1 MQQRTALEIYFNLG
15 GDGLVP
21 SNTST
26 TYPAVTGVIDNLAN
40 RVDYDLT
47 GYFATLELEIYDG
60 VGTTF
65 PSVTDTLIGRL
76 EFSLTDNSYILKG
89 ALPNQPFSIQDSATT
104 NGIQLTALGS
114 NGQFVLQDAPPTYAD
129 AIPPMVLSSAL
140 SFDLFN
146 DTTILDGAL
155 PNQPFGVQ
163 DSVITSSIQFTAVGS
178 NGQFILQDGEPQYY
192 SAAQIQGATAST
204 PTFVIESLPILQ
216 GALRYNP
223 AGFFPIVK
231 SGNDSTEFQ
240 FNVFDSAGSTL
251 NSISLLI
258 YDQQKLTANLTASV
272 SLVADGKTLNDGS
285 GIFGTTTPAPQVYT
299 YPDGSV
305 YPQKQVWTI

>member
-15 GDGLVP
+15 GDGLLP
-21 SNTST
+21 SNTSS
-26 TYPAVTGVIDNLAN
+26 TYPTPTGVIESLVNS
-40 RVDYDLT
+40 VVYDLT

-60 VGTTF
+60 SPGSTT
-65 PSVTDTLIGRL
+65 PTTATLYDGFEI
-76 EFSLTDNSYILKG
+76 FLTNGSMILKG
-89 ALPNQPFSIQDSATT
+89 AQPNQPFTVQDSAIT
-104 NGIQLTALGS
+104 NSIQFTAVGS

-178 NGQFILQDGEPQYY
+178 NGLVILQDGEPQYY
-192 SAAQIQGATAST
+192 SAAQIQGASAST

-299 YPDGSV
+299 YPDGTV